1 MGHLKGVTPASL
13 PQRRVH
19 QEERSVFA
27 VSVPQPSGE
36 YPARP
41 TASPAPATLT
51 MPAVAPPQPQAA
63 KGAFQA
69 TPAPN
74 KRRFSGAS
82 GAVPGQVG
90 QGEGTSP
97 PPKPRVSDKAK
108 ARAQETPTPLNLDN
122 LDDGWT
128 EVGES
133 PTLRLPAI
141 QGPGE
146 ENK

>member
-1 MGHLKGVTPASL
+1 
-13 PQRRVH
+13 
-19 QEERSVFA
+19 
-27 VSVPQPSGE
+27 
-36 YPARP
+36 
-41 TASPAPATLT
+41 

-108 ARAQETPTPLNLDN
+108 ARAQETPTPLNFDN